1 MDMSPIL
8 FVQLDNDS
16 DKHTSSHPNEI
27 CTYVCA
33 YVALYFISHIMF
45 YVPQL
50 LNINICTCVKSYA
63 YVCMYIVVYDVKR
76 NHISVDINSWLYIRE
91 FITGTG

>member
-1 MDMSPIL
+1 MSPIS
-8 FVQLDNDS
+8 FVQLDHDS

-33 YVALYFISHIMF
+33 YVALYFIPLIMF
-45 YVPQL
+45 YVSQL
-50 LNINICTCVKSYA
+50 LNINICTCVKSYV

-76 NHISVDINSWLYIRE
+76 NYISVDINSWLYIR
-91 FITGTG
+91 FITGIG